1 MKSERSHCH
10 VRKPQLADNSEGA
23 LPRCDHPLP
32 GGSRGAFFVGHC
44 NAGAHHLMRCFFL
57 RDGHT
62 VGLEMQPPG
71 LSDEDATALAQ
82 QFPY

>member
-1 MKSERSHCH
+1 
-10 VRKPQLADNSEGA
+10 
-23 LPRCDHPLP
+23 
-32 GGSRGAFFVGHC
+32 
-44 NAGAHHLMRCFFL
+44 MRCFFL